1 MKLQAHMPTFS
12 IGPRDWHAAM
22 IALVSLLGAVVLLVA
37 LQSGVLSNNLLF
49 SPLQTWSIISVPHRV
64 SLDFH
69 LSNPPIGPWERFS
82 VAHPLPA
89 NVASSQRF
97 SIAMDS
103 RALFEVFGEA
113 ALRNMS
119 AEKGPVPQLKPRNDR
134 LILMLML
141 LGVNTRDS

>member
-1 MKLQAHMPTFS
+1 
-12 IGPRDWHAAM
+12 
-22 IALVSLLGAVVLLVA
+22 
-37 LQSGVLSNNLLF
+37 
-49 SPLQTWSIISVPHRV
+49 
-64 SLDFH
+64 
-69 LSNPPIGPWERFS
+69 
-82 VAHPLPA
+82 
-89 NVASSQRF
+89 
-97 SIAMDS
+97 MDS